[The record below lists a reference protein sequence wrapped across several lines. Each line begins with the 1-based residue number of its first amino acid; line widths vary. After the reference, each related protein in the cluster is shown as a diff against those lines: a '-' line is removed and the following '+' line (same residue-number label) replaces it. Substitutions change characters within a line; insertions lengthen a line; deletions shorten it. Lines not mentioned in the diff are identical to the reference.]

1 MLGLCATLAA
11 GALAAIGPVAQDRL
25 PAPLG
30 AAQRESPLIQRAL
43 DAARSDVPVA
53 ERSIR
58 GFASRLGAG
67 KAEPTSSDEEIRLG
81 ISRIT
86 GLVPPADLLQQA
98 RRTDAESRRLSA
110 RLGMMA
116 PRLGG
121 PIPRRFSWRA
131 RQPSIVTPSR
141 DQGQSNACWAF
152 ASIGAFESAYAKA
165 NPPQGGRLD
174 TFSEQAVINC
184 SGAGTAS
191 GGGWWAFAYL
201 RDYGATPYD
210 EVPYTGRDPRTPPA
224 NCRQRTDFRAINLN
238 YVEPNDAY
246 FPKRELIKQ
255 MILQHGPVAAGVFA
269 TDRFMSHMDGS
280 VFRERFGPGGRGY
293 DRSIGANHAI
303 VLIGWNDDLG
313 AWIVKNSYG
322 PDNWG
327 VRGFGYVA
335 YETNNIGFGA
345 AWVDAVNRNRIGAQL
360 GAVREVIPAAGD
372 DEDLPLDRVEPSSD
386 DNPET
391 PPYLDGEAPDAGTP
405 REPANPAGQAAP
417 QPDAANPPPSTKPAA
432 TPANDQPAPSTPNL
446 PPAAP
451 AEGDRT
457 LTPPPEPLTRGRPA
471 PPANPGQ
478 APR

>member
-1 MLGLCATLAA
+1 MTRSRVRIRPLAFVLGLGATLAA
-11 GALAAIGPVAQDRL
+11 GALAAIGPVAQDQL

-43 DAARSDVPVA
+43 EAARSDLPVA
-53 ERSIR
+53 ERSIH

-67 KAEPTSSDEEIRLG
+67 KADPTSSDEEIRLG

-110 RLGMMA
+110 KLGMAA

-121 PIPRRFSWRA
+121 PLPRRFSWRA

-165 NPPQGGRLD
+165 NPPQGGRIE

-210 EVPYTGRDPRTPPA
+210 QVPYTGRDPRTPPA

-246 FPKRELIKQ
+246 FPRRELIKQ

-360 GAVREVIPAAGD
+360 GAVREVIPSAGD
-372 DEDLPLDRVEPSSD
+372 DDGLLDDRQEPSSGD
-386 DNPET
+386 DPGT
-391 PPYLDGEAPDAGTP
+391 PSYLEGEA
-405 REPANPAGQAAP
+405 
-417 QPDAANPPPSTKPAA
+417 PDAANPPPSHEPAAKPA
-432 TPANDQPAPSTPNL
+432 NEQPAPPTPN
-446 PPAAP
+446 PPSAAP
-451 AEGDRT
+451 AEGDRA
-457 LTPPPEPLTRGRPA
+457 LTPPQEPLTRGRPA
-471 PPANPGQ
+471 PPATPAP